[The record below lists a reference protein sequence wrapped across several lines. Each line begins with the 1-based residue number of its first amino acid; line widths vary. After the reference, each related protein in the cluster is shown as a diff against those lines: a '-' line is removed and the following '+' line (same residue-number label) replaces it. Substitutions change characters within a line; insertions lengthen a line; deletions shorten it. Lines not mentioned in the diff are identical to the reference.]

1 MSSSEDADSES
12 SNASSQSVQAENE
25 RALGSSSSELIEHVP
40 SRPILDTSS
49 DHSSEDESRTQVYP
63 AGEQP
68 DQLLP
73 AKEVTP
79 AVKRVPSTRPN
90 KYHGPPSTW
99 RDWTAAD
106 RKIIASLD
114 QIRAKDLSLHLY
126 NFYCLKR
133 RVDSTR
139 EWQTET
145 EPDTDDDYVSTSRRR
160 KAWLPVKKWTAWPM
174 DPELVPREPDLPTW
188 EVDASEHG
196 NTKDKAIPSRK
207 LLSDLLLARACKKA
221 KERFQEREWDDSDVE
236 LPDPPSD
243 NDSRRQRR
251 VSELVGEPISVQRYE
266 PVVMADDECAKS
278 ILQPSINHV
287 LQKLDTLLMG
297 LHHARNSYA
306 TYNKD
311 LGDLQSVRADEKAG
325 SRKRKRVASRTS
337 ASRASSRHHS
347 ANQSGDASEAATE
360 SVISLSKRK
369 ARLGL
374 RDWSDVLGVA
384 SLSGFPP
391 EVVAKAAGR
400 CSNLFDEGVLF
411 RTLYEGKKGYREVKY
426 LPDLV
431 SVAELQDFVQPEAEK
446 ASSQKD
452 SEKEKSVLDKYTRLS
467 AQRIEYQIYQSAAK
481 RTNLPASASFM
492 MQSTSTRAQS
502 RFGGTPNTTISVTEA
517 AIFLSGFYR
526 NEATKTTLKDP
537 RLGLEKPDENDGN
550 ASTLIGQAKGV
561 EVQFKEVNQRQQPH
575 DLPVIVLAKDT
586 GGAETLWSPLTET
599 DGFQQG
605 QDAQDLK
612 GKECQIIQQ
621 IHLNTANPSKD
632 VCHRPRTAGL
642 CITAVGRSTSGER
655 QDLGNG
661 MDFIQLLRLDL
672 SDSQV

>member
-1 MSSSEDADSES
+1 MLSSEDADSKS
-12 SNASSQSVQAENE
+12 SNTSSQSVQAENE
-25 RALGSSSSELIEHVP
+25 RALGSSSSELNEDVP
-40 SRPILDTSS
+40 GPPILDTSL
-49 DHSSEDESRTQVYP
+49 DHTSEGESQKQVSP

-68 DQLLP
+68 DQLPP

-99 RDWTAAD
+99 RDWTAAN
-106 RKIIASLD
+106 RQIVASLD

-145 EPDTDDDYVSTSRRR
+145 EPDTDDYVSTSRRR

-174 DPELVPREPDLPTW
+174 DPELVPRVPDVPTW
-188 EVDASEHG
+188 EADASEHG
-196 NTKDKAIPSRK
+196 NTKDKAIPSRE

-221 KERFQEREWDDSDVE
+221 KERFQERKWDDSDVE

-243 NDSRRQRR
+243 NYSRRQRR
-251 VSELVGEPISVQRYE
+251 VSELAGEPSSVQRYE

-311 LGDLQSVRADEKAG
+311 IGDLQSVKADEKAG

-337 ASRASSRHHS
+337 ASRASSRQHS

-360 SVISLSKRK
+360 SVVSLSKRK

-384 SLSGFPP
+384 SVSGFPP

-400 CSNLFDEGVLF
+400 CSKLFDEGILF
-411 RTLYEGKKGYREVKY
+411 RTLYEGKKGYRELKY

-431 SVAELQDFVQPEAEK
+431 PVAELQDFLLPKAEK
-446 ASSQKD
+446 ASSQAD
-452 SEKEKSVLDKYTRLS
+452 SKEERCTLVLSVLDKYTSLS
-467 AQRIEYQIYQSAAK
+467 AETIEYQIYQSAAK
-481 RTNLPASASFM
+481 RTNLSSSASFM

-502 RFGGTPNTTISVTEA
+502 RFGGAPNTTISMTEA
-517 AIFLSGFYR
+517 AIFLSGFYQ
-526 NEATKTTLKDP
+526 NEAAKTTLKDP
-537 RLGLEKPDENDGN
+537 GLGPEKSEGNGGN
-550 ASTLIGQAKGV
+550 ASTLIGQAKDV
-561 EVQFKEVNQRQQPH
+561 KVQLQEANQRQQPR

-586 GGAETLWSPLTET
+586 GGAETLWSPLTEM
-599 DGFQQG
+599 DGPQQG
-605 QDAQDLK
+605 
-612 GKECQIIQQ
+612 
-621 IHLNTANPSKD
+621 
-632 VCHRPRTAGL
+632 
-642 CITAVGRSTSGER
+642 
-655 QDLGNG
+655 
-661 MDFIQLLRLDL
+661 
-672 SDSQV
+672 

>member
-1 MSSSEDADSES
+1 MSSSEDADLES
-12 SNASSQSVQAENE
+12 SNAPSQSVQAENE
-25 RALGSSSSELIEHVP
+25 RALGSSRSELIEHEASP
-40 SRPILDTSS
+40 PILDTSS
-49 DHSSEDESRTQVYP
+49 DHTSEEESQKQVSP
-63 AGEQP
+63 AGERP
-68 DQLLP
+68 DQLPL

-90 KYHGPPSTW
+90 KYHGAPSTW

-106 RKIIASLD
+106 RQIIASLD

-145 EPDTDDDYVSTSRRR
+145 EPDTDDYVSTSRRR

-174 DPELVPREPDLPTW
+174 DPELVPREPGVPTR
-188 EVDASEHG
+188 EADASEHG
-196 NTKDKAIPSRK
+196 NTEDKAIPSRE

-251 VSELVGEPISVQRYE
+251 VSELAGEPSSVHRYE
-266 PVVMADDECAKS
+266 PAVMADDECSKS

-311 LGDLQSVRADEKAG
+311 LGDLQPVRADEKAG

-360 SVISLSKRK
+360 SVVSLTKHK

-384 SLSGFPP
+384 SVSGFPP

-400 CSNLFDEGVLF
+400 CSKLFEEGILF
-411 RTLYEGKKGYREVKY
+411 RTLYEGKKAYREVKY

-431 SVAELQDFVQPEAEK
+431 PVAELQDFLLPEAEK
-446 ASSQKD
+446 TSSQAD
-452 SEKEKSVLDKYTRLS
+452 SKEEKS
-467 AQRIEYQIYQSAAK
+467 
-481 RTNLPASASFM
+481 P
-492 MQSTSTRAQS
+492 STRAQS
-502 RFGGTPNTTISVTEA
+502 RYGGTPNTTISLTEA
-517 AIFLSGFYR
+517 AVFLSGFYQ
-526 NEATKTTLKDP
+526 NKATKTTLKDLG
-537 RLGLEKPDENDGN
+537 LGLEKPEENGGN
-550 ASTLIGQAKGV
+550 ASTLTGQAKDAK
-561 EVQFKEVNQRQQPH
+561 VQLKEVNQRQQPR
-575 DLPVIVLAKDT
+575 DLPTILLAKDT
-586 GGAETLWSPLTET
+586 GGAETLWSPVIET
-599 DGFQQG
+599 DGSQHG

-612 GKECQIIQQ
+612 ERIVKQI
-621 IHLNTANPSKD
+621 
-632 VCHRPRTAGL
+632 
-642 CITAVGRSTSGER
+642 
-655 QDLGNG
+655 NG
-661 MDFIQLLRLDL
+661 FI
-672 SDSQV
+672 